1 MRNWV
6 VINGQ
11 YLDYG
16 GDNIIMNPVLKQLED
31 TISQMTA
38 PGGAFE
44 LEDVEVGG
52 VSYRNYAK
60 MPKHLGEYYKI
71 MLSHAD
77 KDFAV
82 YQDER
87 YTFAQGYQHS
97 AEIAAA
103 LLDRYSVQKGDR
115 VAVLARNSPQWLM
128 AFIGATSA
136 GAVAV
141 PMNSWWTSEELD
153 YGFEDSGA
161 KVVVADRA
169 RIKSLLPIAQKY
181 GLKIISI
188 DDCEGLDIAH
198 TPFAS
203 LLEQYKGASMPQIEL
218 APDDHATIMYTSGS
232 TGHPK
237 GALSSHRGILS
248 ALYSWMLSGLSAKM
262 LADRTK
268 DSDTKQYPASALLTI
283 PLFHCTGSHSA
294 FLLSLIVGRKLVIMY
309 KWDTEEALRLIE
321 QERVTYFNGV
331 PTMSAE
337 LQAAAMTS
345 DRDVSSLV
353 DIYSG
358 GAARP
363 PDQVEKLASTFKK
376 SAPGIGYGLT
386 ETNALGALNN
396 GAFYISNPGSTGRA
410 VPAVTDFKVI
420 GEDGATLPAGERGEL
435 CIKSPANVL
444 GYWNKPE
451 ATAEAFVD
459 GWFHT
464 GDVAYLD
471 EDGFLYIVDRIKE
484 IIIRGGENISCIEV
498 EAGIYKHSDVEE
510 VAVFGL
516 PDERLGEIVGAA
528 VVLKEGCSVTDDA
541 LREFLCEHIAAFKI
555 PAHIWFRDEQ
565 LPRIASGKIFKREL
579 KAYYSAQ
586 LLAQLN
592 ESAS

>member
-1 MRNWV
+1 
-6 VINGQ
+6 
-11 YLDYG
+11 
-16 GDNIIMNPVLKQLED
+16 MNPVLKQLED
-31 TISQMTA
+31 TIADLTA
-38 PGGAFE
+38 TGGSFE
-44 LEDVEVGG
+44 LNEVQVAG
-52 VSYRNYAK
+52 VNYRNYAT
-60 MPKHLGEYYKI
+60 MPENLGDYYKF
-71 MLSHAD
+71 MLANAE

-87 YTFAQGYQHS
+87 YTFAEAYQHS
-97 AEIAAA
+97 GEFAAA
-103 LLDRYSVQKGDR
+103 LLEDYGVNKGDR
-115 VAVLARNSPQWLM
+115 VAILARNSPQWLM
-128 AFIGATSA
+128 AFIGSTAA

-141 PMNSWWTSEELD
+141 PMNSWWTTQELD

-169 RIKSLLPIAQKY
+169 RIEQLMPIAEKY
-181 GLKIISI
+181 NLKIISV
-188 DDCEGLDIAH
+188 DDCEGLAVDQVA
-198 TPFAS
+198 FNS
-203 LLEQYKGASMPQIEL
+203 LLAQHKGVAMPEIAV

-237 GALSSHRGILS
+237 GALSSHRGILT
-248 ALYSWMLSGLSAKM
+248 AIYSWMLMGVASKKVANVQRQTDGGGDEYS
-262 LADRTK
+262 
-268 DSDTKQYPASALLTI
+268 ASALLTI

-309 KWDTEEALRLIE
+309 RWDTEEALRLIE

-337 LQAAAMTS
+337 LQAAALTS
-345 DRDVSSLV
+345 KRDVSSLTE
-353 DIYSG
+353 IYSG

-363 PDQVEKLASTFKK
+363 PDQVDKLARTFKK

-386 ETNALGALNN
+386 ETNALGAVNS
-396 GAFYISNPGSTGRA
+396 GAFYIANPGSTGRA
-410 VPAVTDFKVI
+410 VPAVTDFKII
-420 GEDGATLPAGERGEL
+420 GDDGSVVPAGERGEL

-464 GDVAYLD
+464 GDVGYLD

-498 EAGIYKHSDVEE
+498 EAGIYKHDSVEE
-510 VAVFGL
+510 AAVFGL
-516 PDERLGEIVGAA
+516 PDERLGEVVGAA
-528 VVLKEGCSVTDDA
+528 VVLREGCSLNA
-541 LREFLCEHIAAFKI
+541 AELGEFLADHLAAFKR
-555 PAHIWFRDEQ
+555 PAHVWFSTEK

-579 KAYYSAQ
+579 KAQYAAELASRSA
-586 LLAQLN
+586 N
-592 ESAS
+592 

>member
-1 MRNWV
+1 
-6 VINGQ
+6 
-11 YLDYG
+11 
-16 GDNIIMNPVLKQLED
+16 MNPVLKQLED
-31 TISQMTA
+31 KVSEMTA

-44 LEDVEVGG
+44 LEEVQVEG
-52 VSYRNYAK
+52 VNYRNYAT
-60 MPKHLGEYYKI
+60 MPKHLGGYYKI
-71 MLSHAD
+71 MLSHAE

-87 YTFAQGYQHS
+87 YTFAQGYQHG

-103 LLDRYSVQKGDR
+103 LIGNYSVQKGDR

-141 PMNSWWTSEELD
+141 PMNSWWTTEELD

-169 RIKSLLPIAQKY
+169 RIQSLLPIAEKH

-203 LLEQYKGASMPQIEL
+203 LLEQYQGASMPEVDL

-248 ALYSWMLSGLSAKM
+248 AIYSWMLSGMAAKV
-262 LADRTK
+262 LADGAGK
-268 DSDTKQYPASALLTI
+268 SDAPQYPASALLTI

-294 FLLSLIVGRKLVIMY
+294 FLLSLVVGRKLVIMY

-321 QERVTYFNGV
+321 EERVTYFNGV

-337 LQAAAMTS
+337 LQAAAVTTE
-345 DRDVSSLV
+345 RDVSSLV

-376 SAPGIGYGLT
+376 SIPGIGYGLT
-386 ETNALGALNN
+386 ETNALGAINN
-396 GAFYISNPGSTGRA
+396 GAFYLSNPGSTGRA

-420 GEDGATLPAGERGEL
+420 GEDGSSLPSGERGEL

-471 EDGFLYIVDRIKE
+471 EDGFLFIVDRIKE

-498 EAGIYKHSDVEE
+498 EAGIYGHSDIEE

-528 VVLKEGCSVTDDA
+528 VVLREGCSLTDQE
-541 LREFLCEHIAAFKI
+541 LRDFLKQPLAAFKI
-555 PAHIWFRDEQ
+555 PAHIWFRDEK

-579 KAYYSAQ
+579 KAHYAAE
-586 LLAQLN
+586 LASN
-592 ESAS
+592 AS